1 MKNKIKLI
9 ELRGS
14 RDNLINEMAGME
26 SKIENLDFYYHSL
39 ESFYEYK
46 KEMEI
51 LLKEIEAIML
61 RVDEL
66 KKEIIKFSGE

>member
-1 MKNKIKLI
+1 MNNKIKLI
-9 ELRGS
+9 ELYGS

-26 SKIENLDFYYHSL
+26 SKIENLDFYYHCL
-39 ESFYEYK
+39 DSFYEYK

-51 LLKEIEAIML
+51 LLKEIEAIMV

-66 KKEIIKFSGE
+66 RKEITNLGGK

>member
-9 ELRGS
+9 ELCGS